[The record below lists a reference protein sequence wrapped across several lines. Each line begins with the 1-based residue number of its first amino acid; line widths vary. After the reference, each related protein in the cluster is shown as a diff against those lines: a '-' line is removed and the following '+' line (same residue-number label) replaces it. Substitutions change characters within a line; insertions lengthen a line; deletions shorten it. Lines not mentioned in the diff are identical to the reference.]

1 MFIDA
6 NIFLELQLSQNRF
19 QDCKDFLDKV
29 DAGDLRAFTS
39 DFVIDSVVI
48 VMENRNVQPSMILR
62 FLLALRNSKGLSIY
76 SHTFTDRIL
85 AMHIMMKSNL
95 TFDDSMVTVAV
106 KNLKAQRVVSYDS
119 HFDGIKGFQ
128 RLEPKDLL

>member
-1 MFIDA
+1 
-6 NIFLELQLSQNRF
+6 
-19 QDCKDFLDKV
+19 
-29 DAGDLRAFTS
+29 
-39 DFVIDSVVI
+39 
-48 VMENRNVQPSMILR
+48 
-62 FLLALRNSKGLSIY
+62 
-76 SHTFTDRIL
+76 
-85 AMHIMMKSNL
+85 MMKSNL